1 MVVITVMT
9 VALMMTWVVPEIEN
23 DLQAVDINSA
33 DLDELMMLQGIGN
46 KLAFRIISYR
56 QANGPFQLPEDLL
69 KVKGFGEKLFE
80 ANQNHLIV
88 SDQR

>member
-56 QANGPFQLPEDLL
+56 QANGPFQQPEDLL

>member
-1 MVVITVMT
+1 MAVITVMT
-9 VALMMTWVVPEIEN
+9 VALMMTWIVPEIEN

-33 DLDELMMLQGIGN
+33 DLDELMMLEGIGH
-46 KLAFRIISYR
+46 KLALNIISYR
-56 QANGPFQLPEDLL
+56 LTNGPFQHPEDLL

-88 SDQR
+88 CDLL